1 VSVQFIKLVSESTT
15 VRNKTNANIHST
27 IKVHTQRYIN
37 RNRQKV
43 THVKTAIMTKA
54 DIRY

>member
-27 IKVHTQRYIN
+27 TKAHTQRYIN

-43 THVKTAIMTKA
+43 THLKTAIMTKA
-54 DIRY
+54 DVI